1 MKHVIILDVLGLL
14 TKQVL
19 FLTPNSSSFFSVVFS
34 PISINMDMTSV
45 SELLPKKHINADAF
59 AESNPTADGSTTVI
73 AIWDTGVDPTAGG
86 LQVTPDGK
94 PKIIDFIDASGC
106 GDVKMRTKF
115 RLSGSERTVKSL
127 TGRQIMIPTHWK
139 PKNGEIRMGVKLA
152 SELFPRA
159 LLQRLRNENK
169 DDVWSPCVKRLAS
182 HIAGDFSNAEEQLT
196 ESYES
201 RWRTLS
207 LDTHPGPVNQENQ
220 HTVSSETR
228 STQNLTVKDDTEG
241 LDCDQLKSAARLL
254 EDALVTFDRHYVAPE
269 MVYDC
274 FVFHDGAQWLACVD
288 TSPYNP
294 GKTLADMPLLADYS
308 VGHQCACFGDDT
320 QLFFTVKILNEGKL
334 LQIVTNDSEHGTH
347 VAAMA
352 AAFFPST
359 QSDQLSTGS
368 VESTLLKRNG
378 VAPGAQI
385 VSIKISDSRLG
396 SMETGVSLLR
406 AIRWTVKLKCDVV
419 NYSFGEHCVW
429 PNVGRLSK
437 HLNELVNTY
446 GIVMVAS
453 GGNNGPGLGTVGSPG
468 SSVDALIGVAPLVFP
483 DMMRVLYS
491 QPYLSPCDVLTYGDS
506 MDRGLTVDTES
517 SGPSNNC
524 PRPFGRAAPTA
535 YTWGSRGPALDGS
548 LGLCVAAPGAANTSV
563 ASWKLRPSALLNGS
577 SMSAPLVTGCVAL
590 LLSGLRHRWS
600 RSGNSVDPTAYRIP
614 PTLVRLAIMNT
625 ACPVPHLSSLDQGHG
640 VIQVDKAFNYL
651 LKAIDRG
658 YGSGSPSAADR
669 YTSQHST
676 NCVDPNPQC
685 VDCGGMT
692 QFPNCVEKAPHSDCE
707 QEKNHVLPAIFPS
720 SGLFGWRVRC
730 TVTGP
735 GCVYR
740 DQGIWIR
747 RGWFPR
753 SSIGAVHA
761 IRHRL
766 PVLRYT
772 VHISIDFDKS
782 VPLETRR
789 RLELHLISAVYMNHS
804 ADPIP
809 MPSDKPTW
817 LQIAQLI
824 SVTSLGRDVSLV
836 IDPNQFVHS
845 TVGST
850 NGTEHGRHSPAEL
863 VSGIPVAPCH
873 RVERKGMN
881 HDWHSNSASSFCWP
895 SSLSTSQ
902 HMTPV
907 MSTEPQITMLGF
919 FDSHQP
925 HLGPLARIPITIHNP
940 ISLSALSSIGN
951 PKITFCD
958 TFDSLHKVRRWFV
971 EVPTGSTAGVIR
983 LARLDE
989 NDAACEFKVTVCM
1002 PQPRSGLTTGQQETT
1017 WPLVCLSRCGRNC
1030 IVPGRARSANR
1041 RSADDFDGAVQL
1053 AFPIPWEA
1061 DYLELTIA
1069 QHWGLEQPATVIG
1082 DLYFRGLQPSVP
1094 QLSMNSSD
1102 HYIRMV
1108 LRSNFSTEEILPS
1121 ISLTHWVL
1129 PLRPKESKISY
1140 LGHGEEEVLVNQ
1152 TGCYALRLIYQFTC
1166 PFKSSVSQFELP
1178 WLQELLYDSDYLVQ
1192 LYHLY
1197 DWRGRFIGAGDY
1209 DLKSAKKP
1217 KFTFNLERGDYK
1229 VVVQIC
1235 HEQGASLGSSH
1246 SKLGDSERDGVRPVE
1261 QSNRST
1267 LSPSSVS
1274 TAVGST
1280 GSDQQGP
1287 LERIRHHP
1295 ALIRFRLPSPGIANQ
1310 SSVQPSGHPVTFEF
1324 SAFAFSLGLNGT
1336 KPCSALDPI
1345 PYERCMNGTN
1355 NELGYSM
1362 DTNPLQENRRGELN
1376 RRCLC
1381 LPTNLA
1387 AKESTSLFIGLTD
1400 ERTRSLLHWYYVQLS
1415 FPTNICVCMQY
1426 AEISVREKCEE
1437 AEVHFQSRTRGL
1449 QSCRPG
1455 TRNIFGIPTVL
1466 FRSHKKPIRLGN
1478 LRSPAYRICHEQ
1490 GASLGSSHS
1499 KLGDSERDGVRPVEQ
1514 SNRSTLSPSSVS
1526 TAVGSTGSD
1535 QQGPLE
1541 RIRHHPALIRFRLPS
1556 PGIANQSSVQPS
1568 GHPVTF
1574 EFSAFAFSLGLNGT
1588 KPCSALDP
1596 IPYER
1601 CMNGTNNELG
1611 YSMDTNPLQENRRGE
1626 LNRRCLCL
1634 PTNLAAKESTSLF
1647 IGLTDERYPSYAVR
1661 GSYFAGSISFYN
1673 SDVLQGVVNYPFRL
1687 VIDSDLMGSDNLSQS
1702 RKDEPESSG
1711 SCLCVDSMG
1720 ISVEDFSWL
1729 RPLSDCICLIRSHG
1743 LSFEVDQSDLLA
1755 QSKLLDFGSS
1765 VRDTDPEN
1773 IGKEGV
1779 SRAKHLHLDEFS
1791 NETTLLCDA
1800 SELGMQPVEELT
1812 RADSPGNERNEMG
1825 SNGKVNALS
1834 VEITND
1840 CSTKKEVPLDQ
1851 DSSIDHLSKEPTPEV
1866 ISTNTTEQRPRSA
1879 PSPTVSEVGLDK
1891 CRNSLKINNGGP
1903 PTPAAEIPLSR
1914 RLAHIHER
1922 LTRIDA
1928 PCSTTCA
1935 TWSDMVQLQSRRRQV
1950 WSLAERIIFGHSL
1963 DDSFAQQ
1970 PGAVENNGTD
1980 QLPRSRDDQ
1989 NPSSNDNFFHHLLT
2003 VRVVSAP
2010 RSSTHQ
2016 SDQLTTGMR
2025 TTEEVSPADC
2035 TVRNSHMSRSDPELN
2050 REPSEVISHHL
2061 TASMSTTKQSS
2072 AECIQLPS
2080 ESVGVKKK
2088 SSKKDGPVHNYL
2100 ELKLRLVD
2108 ILARFGRLL
2117 CERVLLTRF
2126 SCCQYNSVP
2135 AKNVTGSHDLSRDP
2149 IRSGWTLTEWLLRNL
2164 DSQAI
2169 APSSIYKS
2177 STPEKDRFFDDRI
2190 TRTYLPQIHAR
2201 LIQLTTTTAVSSS
2214 SVGDRVEIG
2223 AHALPAWML
2232 ASGVREL
2239 CASVDMEQSGIGNPS
2254 MQIGGG
2260 SWNHGSVGGRL
2271 VLFFLLY
2278 HIVQERYAQALRLLS
2293 RITYQIEEPPTGAFR
2308 GLIPCGSTPS
2318 LGPLRSVHSTP
2329 INSLLTAKHSH
2340 HWLIWILDRIGWKEV
2355 ATYMEQRAP
2364 IIFPEN
2370 DYSLMADF
2378 H

>member
-1 MKHVIILDVLGLL
+1 
-14 TKQVL
+14 
-19 FLTPNSSSFFSVVFS
+19 
-34 PISINMDMTSV
+34 MDMTSV

-201 RWRTLS
+201 RWRTLTLDLDNVTGIRLRES
-207 LDTHPGPVNQENQ
+207 ESRQHSHLAKILEHIHSVYEQESKTKRTLSLITDGTVILDVVLELSAACRPARFRFLVQFFFMVAIGKGNWSVKKDSVVFNIEKFRLKLRAARLDTHPGPVNQENQ

-228 STQNLTVKDDTEG
+228 STQNLSVKDDTEG
-241 LDCDQLKSAARLL
+241 LDCVPSPARRTCGRRKSMPKGKLNESEATVSPLSTSKDQLKSAARLL

-658 YGSGSPSAADR
+658 CGSGSPSAADR
-669 YTSQHST
+669 YTYQHST

-735 GCVYR
+735 GCVYQ

-772 VHISIDFDKS
+772 VHISIDFDKYSGKRDFFPPFYTQS

-809 MPSDKPTW
+809 MPSNKPTW

-845 TVGST
+845 TVAST
-850 NGTEHGRHSPAEL
+850 NGTEWGKHSPAEL

-873 RVERKGMN
+873 VERKGMN
-881 HDWHSNSASSFCWP
+881 HDWHSNSTSSFCWP

-902 HMTPV
+902 HTTPV

-1061 DYLELTIA
+1061 DYLELTVA

-1094 QLSMNSSD
+1094 QLSMQETSADRIHLEMFYETKSVIQFYLEGVVSVGITRLRNSESSN
-1102 HYIRMV
+1102 HVARV
-1108 LRSNFSTEEILPS
+1108 LS
-1121 ISLTHWVL
+1121 
-1129 PLRPKESKISY
+1129 RPKESKISY

-1152 TGCYALRLIYQFTC
+1152 TGCYALRLVYQFTC

-1209 DLKSAKKP
+1209 DLLHGHRRKPQRLSDPEARNKSAKKP

-1261 QSNRST
+1261 HQIDPLCPRP
-1267 LSPSSVS
+1267 LS
-1274 TAVGST
+1274 
-1280 GSDQQGP
+1280 
-1287 LERIRHHP
+1287 
-1295 ALIRFRLPSPGIANQ
+1295 
-1310 SSVQPSGHPVTFEF
+1310 QP
-1324 SAFAFSLGLNGT
+1324 
-1336 KPCSALDPI
+1336 
-1345 PYERCMNGTN
+1345 R
-1355 NELGYSM
+1355 
-1362 DTNPLQENRRGELN
+1362 
-1376 RRCLC
+1376 
-1381 LPTNLA
+1381 
-1387 AKESTSLFIGLTD
+1387 
-1400 ERTRSLLHWYYVQLS
+1400 
-1415 FPTNICVCMQY
+1415 
-1426 AEISVREKCEE
+1426 
-1437 AEVHFQSRTRGL
+1437 
-1449 QSCRPG
+1449 
-1455 TRNIFGIPTVL
+1455 
-1466 FRSHKKPIRLGN
+1466 
-1478 LRSPAYRICHEQ
+1478 
-1490 GASLGSSHS
+1490 
-1499 KLGDSERDGVRPVEQ
+1499 
-1514 SNRSTLSPSSVS
+1514 
-1526 TAVGSTGSD
+1526 
-1535 QQGPLE
+1535 
-1541 RIRHHPALIRFRLPS
+1541 

-1825 SNGKVNALS
+1825 SNGKVN
-1834 VEITND
+1834 
-1840 CSTKKEVPLDQ
+1840 
-1851 DSSIDHLSKEPTPEV
+1851 
-1866 ISTNTTEQRPRSA
+1866 
-1879 PSPTVSEVGLDK
+1879 
-1891 CRNSLKINNGGP
+1891 
-1903 PTPAAEIPLSR
+1903 
-1914 RLAHIHER
+1914 
-1922 LTRIDA
+1922 
-1928 PCSTTCA
+1928 
-1935 TWSDMVQLQSRRRQV
+1935 
-1950 WSLAERIIFGHSL
+1950 
-1963 DDSFAQQ
+1963 
-1970 PGAVENNGTD
+1970 
-1980 QLPRSRDDQ
+1980 
-1989 NPSSNDNFFHHLLT
+1989 

-2293 RITYQIEEPPTGAFR
+2293 RITYQV
-2308 GLIPCGSTPS
+2308 GS
-2318 LGPLRSVHSTP
+2318 
-2329 INSLLTAKHSH
+2329 
-2340 HWLIWILDRIGWKEV
+2340 
-2355 ATYMEQRAP
+2355 
-2364 IIFPEN
+2364 
-2370 DYSLMADF
+2370 
-2378 H
+2378 

>member
-1 MKHVIILDVLGLL
+1 
-14 TKQVL
+14 
-19 FLTPNSSSFFSVVFS
+19 
-34 PISINMDMTSV
+34 
-45 SELLPKKHINADAF
+45 
-59 AESNPTADGSTTVI
+59 
-73 AIWDTGVDPTAGG
+73 
-86 LQVTPDGK
+86 
-94 PKIIDFIDASGC
+94 
-106 GDVKMRTKF
+106 
-115 RLSGSERTVKSL
+115 
-127 TGRQIMIPTHWK
+127 
-139 PKNGEIRMGVKLA
+139 
-152 SELFPRA
+152 
-159 LLQRLRNENK
+159 
-169 DDVWSPCVKRLAS
+169 
-182 HIAGDFSNAEEQLT
+182 
-196 ESYES
+196 
-201 RWRTLS
+201 
-207 LDTHPGPVNQENQ
+207 
-220 HTVSSETR
+220 
-228 STQNLTVKDDTEG
+228 
-241 LDCDQLKSAARLL
+241 
-254 EDALVTFDRHYVAPE
+254 
-269 MVYDC
+269 
-274 FVFHDGAQWLACVD
+274 
-288 TSPYNP
+288 
-294 GKTLADMPLLADYS
+294 
-308 VGHQCACFGDDT
+308 
-320 QLFFTVKILNEGKL
+320 
-334 LQIVTNDSEHGTH
+334 
-347 VAAMA
+347 MA

-368 VESTLLKRNG
+368 VEPTLLKRNG

-506 MDRGLTVDTES
+506 MYRGLTVDTES
-517 SGPSNNC
+517 NNC
-524 PRPFGRAAPTA
+524 PRPFDRAAATA

-577 SMSAPLVTGCVAL
+577 SMSAPLVTGCV
-590 LLSGLRHRWS
+590 
-600 RSGNSVDPTAYRIP
+600 GNSVDPTAYRIP

-625 ACPVPHLSSLDQGHG
+625 ACPVPHLSLLDQGHG

-658 YGSGSPSAADR
+658 YGSGSPSASDR

-676 NCVDPNPQC
+676 NCVDPHPQC

-692 QFPNCVEKAPHSDCE
+692 QFPNCVEKAPHTDCE
-707 QEKNHVLPAIFPS
+707 QAKNHVLPAVFPS
-720 SGLFGWRVRC
+720 SGLFCWRVRC

-753 SSIGAVHA
+753 SSIGAMHA

-789 RLELHLISAVYMNHS
+789 RLELHLITAVYMNHS

-850 NGTEHGRHSPAEL
+850 NGTEHGKHSPAEL
-863 VSGIPVAPCH
+863 VSGIPAAPCH
-873 RVERKGMN
+873 VERKGMS

-902 HMTPV
+902 HTTPV

-919 FDSHQP
+919 FDSYQP

-940 ISLSALSSIGN
+940 ISLNASSSMGN

-1002 PQPRSGLTTGQQETT
+1002 PQPRSGLTTGQQEAT

-1030 IVPGRARSANR
+1030 TVSGRARSANR
-1041 RSADDFDGAVQL
+1041 HSADDFDGAVQL

-1094 QLSMNSSD
+1094 QLSM
-1102 HYIRMV
+1102 
-1108 LRSNFSTEEILPS
+1108 
-1121 ISLTHWVL
+1121 
-1129 PLRPKESKISY
+1129 
-1140 LGHGEEEVLVNQ
+1140 
-1152 TGCYALRLIYQFTC
+1152 

-1235 HEQGASLGSSH
+1235 HEQGASLSSSH

-1261 QSNRST
+1261 QSNRSA
-1267 LSPSSVS
+1267 LFPSSVS

-1345 PYERCMNGTN
+1345 PYERCMNGAN

-1381 LPTNLA
+1381 LPT
-1387 AKESTSLFIGLTD
+1387 S
-1400 ERTRSLLHWYYVQLS
+1400 
-1415 FPTNICVCMQY
+1415 
-1426 AEISVREKCEE
+1426 
-1437 AEVHFQSRTRGL
+1437 
-1449 QSCRPG
+1449 
-1455 TRNIFGIPTVL
+1455 
-1466 FRSHKKPIRLGN
+1466 
-1478 LRSPAYRICHEQ
+1478 
-1490 GASLGSSHS
+1490 
-1499 KLGDSERDGVRPVEQ
+1499 
-1514 SNRSTLSPSSVS
+1514 
-1526 TAVGSTGSD
+1526 
-1535 QQGPLE
+1535 
-1541 RIRHHPALIRFRLPS
+1541 
-1556 PGIANQSSVQPS
+1556 
-1568 GHPVTF
+1568 
-1574 EFSAFAFSLGLNGT
+1574 
-1588 KPCSALDP
+1588 
-1596 IPYER
+1596 
-1601 CMNGTNNELG
+1601 
-1611 YSMDTNPLQENRRGE
+1611 
-1626 LNRRCLCL
+1626 
-1634 PTNLAAKESTSLF
+1634 LAAKESTSLF

-1673 SDVLQGVVNYPFRL
+1673 SDVLHGVVNYPFRL

-1711 SCLCVDSMG
+1711 SCLCVGNMG

-1755 QSKLLDFGSS
+1755 QSKLLGFGSS

-1773 IGKEGV
+1773 IGKEEV
-1779 SRAKHLHLDEFS
+1779 SRAKHLHLDEF
-1791 NETTLLCDA
+1791 NTDPTLLCDA

-1812 RADSPGNERNEMG
+1812 QADSPGNERNEMG
-1825 SNGKVNALS
+1825 SNGKVNALP
-1834 VEITND
+1834 VETTND
-1840 CSTKKEVPLDQ
+1840 CSIKKEVPLDQ
-1851 DSSIDHLSKEPTPEV
+1851 DSSIDRLSKEPTPEV

-1914 RLAHIHER
+1914 RLAHIHEQ

-1928 PCSTTCA
+1928 PFSTTCA
-1935 TWSDMVQLQSRRRQV
+1935 TWSDMVQLHSRRRQV

-1963 DDSFAQQ
+1963 NDSFAPQ
-1970 PGAVENNGTD
+1970 PGAVENNGAD

-1989 NPSSNDNFFHHLLT
+1989 NPSSNDDFFHHLLT

-2035 TVRNSHMSRSDPELN
+2035 TVRNSHMSQSDPELN
-2050 REPSEVISHHL
+2050 REPSGVISHHL
-2061 TASMSTTKQSS
+2061 TASVSTTKQSS

-2080 ESVGVKKK
+2080 ESVGVKRKP
-2088 SSKKDGPVHNYL
+2088 SKKDGPVHNYL

-2126 SCCQYNSVP
+2126 ICCQYNYVP
-2135 AKNVTGSHDLSRDP
+2135 AKNVTRSHDLARDP

-2169 APSSIYKS
+2169 APSSIHKS
-2177 STPEKDRFFDDRI
+2177 STPEKDHFFDDRI

-2239 CASVDMEQSGIGNPS
+2239 CASVDMEQSGIGNPP
-2254 MQIGGG
+2254 MRINGG

-2293 RITYQIEEPPTGAFR
+2293 RIIYQIEEPPTGAFR
-2308 GLIPCGSTPS
+2308 GLIPCGTTPS

-2329 INSLLTAKHSH
+2329 TNSLLTAKHSH

-2364 IIFPEN
+2364 MMFPEN